1 MPDKGMQYG
10 RNEKLVSSTMF
21 KATDIMLQKIVIDL
35 SESQEQCE
43 RYVKRI
49 LFKSVPGVNVVG

>member
-35 SESQEQCE
+35 SENQEQ
-43 RYVKRI
+43 
-49 LFKSVPGVNVVG
+49 SH